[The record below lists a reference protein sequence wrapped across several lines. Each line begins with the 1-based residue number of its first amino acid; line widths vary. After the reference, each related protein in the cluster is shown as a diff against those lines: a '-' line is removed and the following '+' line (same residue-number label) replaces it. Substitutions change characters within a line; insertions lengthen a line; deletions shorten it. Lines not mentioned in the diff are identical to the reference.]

1 LPDLYFEA
9 NLGLESFFSI
19 NKHVVFQFWH
29 NFVFKNTRLL
39 HKNDHVTEME
49 LQDGKI
55 QDQD

>member
-1 LPDLYFEA
+1 MLQMADDCLIYT
-9 NLGLESFFSI
+9 LKQTV

-29 NFVFKNTRLL
+29 NFVFKNTGLL
-39 HKNDHVTEME
+39 HKNDHMTEME